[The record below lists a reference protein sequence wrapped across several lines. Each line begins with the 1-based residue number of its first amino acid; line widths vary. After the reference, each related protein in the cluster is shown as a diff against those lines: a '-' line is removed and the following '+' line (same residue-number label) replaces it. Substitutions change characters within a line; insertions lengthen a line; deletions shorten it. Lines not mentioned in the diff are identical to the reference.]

1 VIRLLLNSQT
11 NAFEAGRCT
20 CARARLFIATPSLVR
35 TQNDAIPAS
44 LGCVIHPKKR
54 LTAIAERILNAH
66 FPARRI
72 QFP

>member
-20 CARARLFIATPSLVR
+20 CARARLLKATPLLVR
-35 TQNDAIPAS
+35 TQNDATPAS
-44 LGCVIHPKKR
+44 LGCFIHPKKR
-54 LTAIAERILNAH
+54 LTAVLERILNAH
-66 FPARRI
+66 SPARRI